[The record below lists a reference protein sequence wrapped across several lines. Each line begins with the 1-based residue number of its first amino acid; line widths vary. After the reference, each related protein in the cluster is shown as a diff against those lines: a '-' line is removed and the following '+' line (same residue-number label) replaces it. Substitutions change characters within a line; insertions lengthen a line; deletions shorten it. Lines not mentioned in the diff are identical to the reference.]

1 MKNVPASFV
10 AGFVFALG
18 LGISGMTQPAKVT
31 AFLDFTGDW
40 DPSLACVMAGA
51 ILVHTVL
58 YRLIRRR
65 SSPLFA
71 ATFSLPT
78 RTDID
83 PRLVTGAALFGIGW
97 GLGGFCPGPAMTSL
111 ASGHRS
117 VVIFVAAMVAG
128 MYLYRLTEGLWLRQ
142 DAAPRQRAASPVTA
156 PPAPAWQSPQDF

>member
-1 MKNVPASFV
+1 
-10 AGFVFALG
+10 
-18 LGISGMTQPAKVT
+18 MTQPAKVT

-40 DPSLACVMAGA
+40 DPSLACVMIGA

-65 SSPLFA
+65 PSPLFVTA
-71 ATFSLPT
+71 FSLPT

-83 PRLVTGAALFGIGW
+83 ARLVAGAALFGIGW
-97 GLGGFCPGPAMTSL
+97 GLGGFCPGPAVTSL
-111 ASGHRS
+111 ASGHAS

-128 MYLYRLTEGLWLRQ
+128 MYLYRLTESLWLRQ
-142 DAAPRQRAASPVTA
+142 ESAPRQGAGAPSIA